1 MFRRIFG
8 EHPRRLL
15 HLVHGVRCCSG
26 SHTSYKFEYRGGAF
40 KVQTCLTSRCF
51 FFLLWFPSSDSCLNL
66 NFISQRARQ
75 PCAVRFDVQRL
86 DDSILEHHR
95 VALRAQSA
103 QRWQI
108 GTQLQLLGENGGRI
122 GEHANLTAGVVL
134 LAPGRHHE
142 RVVHGNA
149 HDFGHAGRL
158 EIASFVHIARQM
170 GFGAA
175 GGESS
180 GHGKQ
185 NYLLAGAQIRNVDL
199 VGRRILEQVDRWN
212 FVTLL
217 RGGVGEKEALGASLL
232 RNGWRIYYLWAGY
245 ANEMIIDL

>member
-1 MFRRIFG
+1 M
-8 EHPRRLL
+8 
-15 HLVHGVRCCSG
+15 CSG
-26 SHTSYKFEYRGGAF
+26 KFSGNIQGDCFISFAVCGVAVDHTRVINSNIGAVLSKCKHVSHLDG
-40 KVQTCLTSRCF
+40 
-51 FFLLWFPSSDSCLNL
+51 FFLLRFPSSDSCLNL

-75 PCAVRFDVQRL
+75 PSAVRFDVQRL

-95 VALRAQSA
+95 VALRAQPT
-103 QRWQI
+103 QRRQI
-108 GTQLQLLGENGGRI
+108 GTQFQLLGENGGRI

-149 HDFGHAGRL
+149 HDLGHAGRL
-158 EIASFVHIARQM
+158 EITGFVHITGQM

-185 NYLLAGAQIRNVDL
+185 NHLLAGAQIRNVDL

-217 RGGVGEKEALGASLL
+217 RGGVGEREALGASLL
-232 RNGWRIYYLWAGY
+232 KEWVAYLLFMGRICIRNDY
-245 ANEMIIDL
+245 